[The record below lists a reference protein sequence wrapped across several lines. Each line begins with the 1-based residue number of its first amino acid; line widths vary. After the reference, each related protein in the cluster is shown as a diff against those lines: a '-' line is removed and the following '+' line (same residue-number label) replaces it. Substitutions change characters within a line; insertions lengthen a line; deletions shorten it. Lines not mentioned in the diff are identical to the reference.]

1 MTASAREDILKRL
14 RARPTGSAVPAEP
27 DFDVVRGRDWSTEEK
42 IERLTAQLNSVNGE
56 VYRLKE
62 ADLADAVLDRLAR
75 SDARTLLLGRNSVYR
90 DALSA
95 RQPNSLTLLA
105 YDRDIESWRETLFHE
120 VDAALTT
127 TRGAIAETG
136 SLILWPTP
144 EEPRLMSLVPPLHI
158 AVVST
163 RALYSTFSEAIAEQ
177 RWSAG
182 MPTNALLVSGPSKT
196 ADIEQT
202 LVYGA
207 HGPRELVVFLVP

>member
-1 MTASAREDILKRL
+1 MTASARDDILKRL
-14 RARPTGSAVPAEP
+14 RARPTESAAPAEP
-27 DFDVVRGRDWSTEEK
+27 DFGVVHSRDWSTEEK

-56 VYRLKE
+56 VYRVAQ

-75 SDARTLLLGRNSVYR
+75 SSARNLLLGRNSPYR
-90 DALSA
+90 EALSA
-95 RQPNSLTLLA
+95 KRSDSLALLS
-105 YDRDIESWRETLFHE
+105 YDRDIEHWRGTLFHE
-120 VDAALTT
+120 VDAALTS

-144 EEPRLMSLVPPLHI
+144 EEPRLMSLVPPLHM

-163 RALYSTFSEAIAEQ
+163 RALYNTFSEVIDDQ
-177 RWSAG
+177 QWSAG

-207 HGPRELVVFLVP
+207 HGPRELAVFLVP